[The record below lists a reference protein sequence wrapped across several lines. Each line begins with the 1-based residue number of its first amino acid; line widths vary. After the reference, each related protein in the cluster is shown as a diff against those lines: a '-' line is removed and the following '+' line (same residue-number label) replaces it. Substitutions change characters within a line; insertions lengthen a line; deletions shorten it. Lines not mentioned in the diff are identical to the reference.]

1 MLLSILMQNIGL
13 MEIDVVTRPVRIH
26 AAIVV
31 GVAIIVY
38 MRFITLM
45 IKKYK
50 KENMTVRK
58 CYIITSVNTL

>member
-1 MLLSILMQNIGL
+1 MQNIGL

-38 MRFITLM
+38 MRFITL
-45 IKKYK
+45 IDGFSYGKVYG
-50 KENMTVRK
+50 
-58 CYIITSVNTL
+58 